1 MLFWEITQCNKR
13 FRSFLIDT
21 KRCQDFMIIILFYA
35 LEYRLDASKHGV
47 VRMCVFLLQTLSVE
61 TNFGTSL
68 NMKFVGQESL
78 PASIRITPFDGS
90 YADYLI
96 HSIFTIITTS
106 QGKLTAVYP
115 ALFSVINNIAAYIE
129 NLGNPASLKLLQLFS
144 SISSPSF
151 LLANENNHDLLRALL
166 EAMNS
171 IIEHQYNSRLLH
183 IE

>member
-21 KRCQDFMIIILFYA
+21 KRSQDFVIIILFYA
-35 LEYRLDASKHGV
+35 LEYRLDTSKQGV

-61 TNFGTSL
+61 TNFGTGL

-78 PASIRITPFDGS
+78 PASIRITPFGGS
-90 YADYLI
+90 YADYLV

-115 ALFSVINNIAAYIE
+115 ALFSVINNVAAYIE
-129 NLGNPASLKLLQLFS
+129 NMSASASSKLLQLFS
-144 SISSPSF
+144 SMSSPSF
-151 LLANENNHDLLRALL
+151 LLANESNHELLRALL
-166 EAMNS
+166 EAINS
-171 IIEHQYNSRLLH
+171 IIEHQYNSKFFPH
-183 IE
+183 